1 MFAAVYSLFL
11 GELLK
16 SSSAILSSV
25 INGPR
30 RLIYIHPGAL
40 TSGKYSY

>member
-1 MFAAVYSLFL
+1 MFAAVYSLFF

-16 SSSAILSSV
+16 SGSVILSTV

-30 RLIYIHPGAL
+30 RLICIHPGAL
-40 TSGKYSY
+40 ISDKYSY